1 MDTSQWHAAS
11 PERADI
17 VAIAAV
23 GHCSKEETQYS
34 SALLEL
40 KKIMADF
47 DANSM
52 AQQMH
57 QKLIEKA
64 ITTIVDERQR
74 ARISN

>member
-1 MDTSQWHAAS
+1 
-11 PERADI
+11 
-17 VAIAAV
+17 
-23 GHCSKEETQYS
+23 
-34 SALLEL
+34 
-40 KKIMADF
+40 MADF